1 MSEPLRPPVAPT
13 RPVVLSHDGGGPRE
27 QTVAAYRTIIPA
39 LKRRGYRF
47 ATVPELLGLK
57 PTYG

>member
-1 MSEPLRPPVAPT
+1 VVGNT
-13 RPVVLSHDGGGPRE
+13 RPGSIILSHDGGGPRE
-27 QTVAAYRTIIPA
+27 QTLAAYRSIIPT